1 MPEAAGLYYE
11 EHGRADAPP
20 LILSSGL
27 GGSAAY
33 WRPNLAALSH
43 HFRVIAYDHRGT
55 GRSDRALPERVTL
68 ADLGADML
76 ALMDRLGIARAGIIG
91 HAIGGMAALEAAR
104 AAPERVDRIV
114 IINGWARL
122 DPQTA
127 RCFDVRLTL
136 LREAGARAYLEAQPL
151 FLFPPD
157 WLSEHDSALREESE
171 HHLAHWPG
179 DATMEKRIAAARA
192 FDATPWLGMIDSPV
206 FAISASDDLLVPWR
220 NSQALAQALPHCV
233 HRHLDWGGHA
243 LNVTASDRF
252 NRDILDWLTGGAT
265 PFRS

>member
-1 MPEAAGLYYE
+1 MPGGADLYYE

-33 WRPNLAALSH
+33 WRPNLAALSR

-55 GRSDRALPERVTL
+55 GRSDRTLPAQVTL

-76 ALMDRLGIARAGIIG
+76 ALMDRLGIARAAIMG

-104 AAPERVDRIV
+104 AAPERVERIV
-114 IINGWARL
+114 VINGWARL

-127 RCFDVRLTL
+127 RCFDVRLAL
-136 LREAGARAYLEAQPL
+136 LRHAGARAYLEAQPL

-157 WLSEHDSALREESE
+157 WLSEHDAALREESE

-179 DATMEKRIAAARA
+179 DAAMEKRIAAARS
-192 FDATPWLGMIDSPV
+192 FDAKPWLYHIASPV
-206 FAISASDDLLVPWR
+206 LAISAADDLLVPWR
-220 NSQALAQALPHCV
+220 SSQALVEGLPHAV
-233 HRHLDWGGHA
+233 HRHFDWGGHA
-243 LNVTASDRF
+243 LNVTAHDRF
-252 NRDILDWLTGGAT
+252 NREILDWLTSRTAPVG
-265 PFRS
+265 S

>member
-11 EHGRADAPP
+11 EHGRPDAPP

-33 WRPNLAALSH
+33 WRPNIAALAR

-55 GRSDRALPERVTL
+55 GRSERALPDQVTL
-68 ADLGADML
+68 GDLGADML
-76 ALMDRLGIARAGIIG
+76 ALMDGLGIARTGVIG

-104 AAPERVDRIV
+104 AAPERMERIV
-114 IINGWARL
+114 VINGWARL

-136 LREAGARAYLEAQPL
+136 LRKAGAAAYLEAQPL

-157 WLSEHDSALREESE
+157 WLSEHDAALREEAL

-192 FDATPWLGMIDSPV
+192 FDAAPWLGAITAPV
-206 FAISASDDLLVPWR
+206 FLVSAADDLLVPWR
-220 NSQALAQALPHCV
+220 NSERLAQGLPHAL
-233 HRHLDWGGHA
+233 HRYYDWGAHA
-243 LNVTASDRF
+243 LNVTAPEPF
-252 NRDILDWLTGGAT
+252 NRDILGWFTSEAP

>member
-11 EHGRADAPP
+11 EHGACGAPA

-33 WRPNLAALSH
+33 WQPNIADLAR
-43 HFRVIAYDHRGT
+43 HFRVITYDHRGT
-55 GRSDRALPERVTL
+55 GRSDRSLPDALFL

-76 ALMDRLGIARAGIIG
+76 VLMDTLGVGRASVIG

-104 AAPERVDRIV
+104 AAPDRMERIV
-114 IINGWARL
+114 VINGWARL

-136 LREAGARAYLEAQPL
+136 LRKAGAAAFIEAQPL

-157 WLSEHDSALREESE
+157 WLSEHDERLREEAA

-179 DATMEKRIAAARA
+179 EAVMEKRIAAARA
-192 FDATPWLGMIDSPV
+192 FDCRDWGARVTAPTLLVCAT
-206 FAISASDDLLVPWR
+206 DDLLVPSF
-220 NSQALAQALPHCV
+220 NSARLEALLAHAQRIVRP
-233 HRHLDWGGHA
+233 WGGHA
-243 LNVTASDRF
+243 VNVTDPVVF
-252 NRDILDWLTGGAT
+252 NKDVLDFLG
-265 PFRS
+265 S